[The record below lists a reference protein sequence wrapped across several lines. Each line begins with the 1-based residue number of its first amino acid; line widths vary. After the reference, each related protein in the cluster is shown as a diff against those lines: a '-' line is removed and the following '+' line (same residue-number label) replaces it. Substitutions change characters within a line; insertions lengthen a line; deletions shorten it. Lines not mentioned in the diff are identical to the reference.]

1 MSTTSWQYSLLS
13 NFRSTRLFTSFK
25 EVSPLCSAHAAFTSL
40 IPTQTWTLRLPLGI
54 NTLFFPDHFF
64 QFIKIYLNCSPSFQ
78 RAGCPHT
85 SNTCINFTCFN
96 EHVEQNWSEDGAQSV
111 SPSILTPEK
120 LPLQS
125 PWFRYAFL
133 CGPFIHLPHSESHL
147 AGDLGCGVKAQIS
160 KQYVI
165 LPHLTVYFPS
175 PIVFLCP
182 VALCIKAIRITL
194 SHVEG
199 EVTVT
204 HTTMLFCSPFGA
216 VLPSACPHSWLSP
229 QKAATINQ
237 TSE

>member
-1 MSTTSWQYSLLS
+1 MNALNRTG
-13 NFRSTRLFTSFK
+13 
-25 EVSPLCSAHAAFTSL
+25 
-40 IPTQTWTLRLPLGI
+40 LRTEP
-54 NTLFFPDHFF
+54 
-64 QFIKIYLNCSPSFQ
+64 
-78 RAGCPHT
+78 R
-85 SNTCINFTCFN
+85 
-96 EHVEQNWSEDGAQSV
+96 GAQSV
-111 SPSILTPEK
+111 SLSILPPDS

-133 CGPFIHLPHSESHL
+133 HGPSIHLLQSESNFP
-147 AGDLGCGVKAQIS
+147 GDLGCDVKVQIS

-182 VALCIKAIRITL
+182 VALCIKAIWITL
-194 SHVEG
+194 SHVKG

-237 TSE
+237 TSKWVICSQRALWAHKVVAGRKRPTGEPGGQQTFAFHYKWVQGKWSHPSMGCQILIQSYFPPSKPNILPFLSLSPHLPPLFTNTFTSTW